1 MFRNRNVKFG
11 EQNMAMKYYRW
22 LRCNNASLFGSPRYS
37 LLVMVLV
44 TYALMP
50 PAFAADAKDLSSA
63 GATATAASADT
74 GESRFAIY
82 EYVLDGA
89 SLLPEVV
96 LERAVKAFMGEQ
108 RTIADVD
115 KARASLEK
123 AYHDAGFLT
132 VLVTIPEQQVDE
144 GSVTLTVTEAPL
156 RKFAVKGAEYTL
168 PSAVRARVPELV
180 EGKCRILISYKI
192 S

>member
-1 MFRNRNVKFG
+1 VIVVVF
-11 EQNMAMKYYRW
+11 
-22 LRCNNASLFGSPRYS
+22 
-37 LLVMVLV
+37 
-44 TYALMP
+44 ALIP
-50 PAFAADAKDLSSA
+50 PAFAADAADSRSVEA
-63 GATATAASADT
+63 NATAAAPSAATD
-74 GESRFAIY
+74 EARFAIY

-144 GSVTLTVTEAPL
+144 GSVTLSVTEAPL
-156 RKFAVKGAEYTL
+156 RKLAVKGAEYTL
-168 PSAVRARVPELV
+168 PSAVMTRVPELV
-180 EGKCRILISYKI
+180 EGKVPNFNTLQDQLTLLNESGSLRVVPVLRAGTLPGTSG
-192 S
+192 STA